1 MCIFFQKAQLEEIGC
16 FARVGLPRMVR
27 IPSKRRLQGT
37 LVPGEPWDP
46 IRQLLKM
53 WTLTYLN
60 LPPQKDFLMWGSFH
74 ADAIL
79 VPEICMLRIPR
90 RQIGLARGRLCMC
103 RSRKPRTWNGVV
115 VAKGWVT
122 GIGSLG

>member
-1 MCIFFQKAQLEEIGC
+1 MLCKGGAAQD
-16 FARVGLPRMVR
+16 GLLL
-27 IPSKRRLQGT
+27 PSKRRLLGA

-46 IRQLLKM
+46 IRQPLKM

-60 LPPQKDFLMWGSFH
+60 LPPQKDFLMWVSFH

-90 RQIGLARGRLCMC
+90 RPNWAGQG
-103 RSRKPRTWNGVV
+103 
-115 VAKGWVT
+115 
-122 GIGSLG
+122 